1 MPKFSETSAKTVGD
15 IFHDNKSISVPNYQ
29 RNYSWT
35 SNENDKEGCKV
46 CDLWNDLV
54 EKFNDF
60 NKDPTNVENGEYLL
74 GPMVFVQKDNRNI
87 EIVDGQQ
94 RLATLTILF
103 CAARDIILEL
113 QPDMPYADM
122 AEIHKIIENAN
133 LAGQGLTRSWDSW
146 KLKLNQV
153 DNMQFEKYI
162 QQYIVKDPPNQDIL
176 DNKGDK
182 YYKNSKKVKYFNSEI
197 KKKNDYSDSEILLF
211 QAYVEIS
218 NRITN
223 ALILNF
229 DSKLEVELRL
239 EEIKKQA
246 EEDVKKNIEKDPVK
260 YLGSDNRDFFSK
272 IDEGLNDFL
281 KKSWSDEKKK
291 KLQDELDKK
300 NAKLK
305 TKGENEQNFD
315 DFIEWKIKHLKTK
328 KLGSQGSYQTIITDE
343 TEKEISN
350 ITKSQKIYHIPK
362 LIAFC
367 AGITEQIT
375 NVRIKVK
382 EEEDAYQIF
391 ESLNDKGQNLSKSNL
406 IKNLIIKTISGESA
420 KGRWSL
426 KWDNMITSITKEG
439 IDPDKFLRLSLL
451 SRGYLDP
458 TSNTYRFAE
467 FPLPNNKTTR
477 VTTNNFYRVVKAKI
491 KDENHATNYIE
502 QLEKDAKICIQ
513 LNSPKD
519 KFPDSP
525 SQKIH
530 QNRDPKPAII
540 DLGYL
545 DAEYFLIPV
554 LCAYRKWKPDSDEFT
569 LLVKFLTVF
578 FFRYKIVRKK
588 AVSILEQI
596 SLTAS
601 EIIENGQDRDKLK
614 NLNKI
619 IKFALQYDDSTH
631 FENQFEYSFDPPS
644 KTNARFVLKHIES
657 FLEKKTDDTV
667 PMDKLQIE
675 HILPEDPLTSSTV
688 PEENWDKVD
697 FFNGYTSEPGG
708 LQKEFSSWHKRL
720 GNLSLLNDIVNPK
733 VSNYSFLIKLDHK
746 DEGMNFDGYRSSKLR
761 INQETVV
768 KEEET
773 NQDRAKWTWESIHK
787 RGMYL
792 KKLSIGIWELPRIV
806 CESTSCVNHDV
817 HHKIEGTVEKV
828 ETKKCDE
835 CKNELTIRWPDSAGP
850 EYLAAD
856 TYRS

>member
-1 MPKFSETSAKTVGD
+1 MPKFSDTGAKTVGS
-15 IFHDNKSISVPNYQ
+15 IFQDHKSISVPNYQ
-29 RNYSWT
+29 RNYSWA
-35 SNENDKEGCKV
+35 SNESNSEECKV

-54 EKFNDF
+54 EKFDDF
-60 NKDPTNVENGEYLL
+60 NRDPTDVENGEYLL
-74 GPMVFVQKDNRNI
+74 GPMVFVQRENRNM

-113 QPDMPYADM
+113 QPNTSYSDM

-133 LAGQGLTRSWDSW
+133 LSGQGLTRLWDSW

-162 QQYIVKDPPNQDIL
+162 QQYMVKDPPNQDIL
-176 DNKGDK
+176 DQPGDK
-182 YYKNSKKVKYFNSEI
+182 YYKNSKKMKYFNSEI
-197 KKKNDYSDSEILLF
+197 KKKNEYSDSEILLF
-211 QAYVEIS
+211 QAYVELS
-218 NRITN
+218 DRIN
-223 ALILNF
+223 DALILNF
-229 DSKLEVELRL
+229 DSKLVVQLRQ
-239 EEIKKQA
+239 EEIEKQA
-246 EEDVKKNIEKDPVK
+246 EEDVKKNIQKDPVK
-260 YLGSDNRDFFSK
+260 YLGPDNRSFFNEV
-272 IDEGLNDFL
+272 DEGLDNFL
-281 KKSWSDEKKK
+281 NKSWSGEKKR
-291 KLQDELDKK
+291 KLQDESDRK
-300 NAKLK
+300 NVKLK
-305 TKGENEQNFD
+305 AQSKNEQNFEY
-315 DFIEWKIKHLKTK
+315 FIEEKIKHLKTK
-328 KLGSQGSYQTIITDE
+328 KLAPQGSYQTILTDE
-343 TEKEISN
+343 TKKEISN
-350 ITKSQKIYHIPK
+350 KTKSQKIDHIPK

-391 ESLNDKGQNLSKSNL
+391 ESLNDKGKNLSKSNL
-406 IKNLIIKTISGESA
+406 IKNLIIKTISDEYA
-420 KGRWSL
+420 RAQWSL
-426 KWDNMITSITKEG
+426 KWDNMITSITKER

-458 TSNTYRFAE
+458 QNNTYRFGE
-467 FPLPNNKTTR
+467 FLLPNNKMTR
-477 VTTNNFYRVVKAKI
+477 VTTNNFYRIIKAKI
-491 KDENHATNYIE
+491 KDESHATNYIE

-525 SQKIH
+525 PQKIH

-540 DLGYL
+540 DLNYL
-545 DAEYFLIPV
+545 DAEYFLIPI
-554 LCAYRKWKPDSDEFT
+554 LCAHRKWKPDSDEFT

-596 SLTAS
+596 SFTAS

-619 IKFALQYDDSTH
+619 IKFALQHDDSTH
-631 FENQFEYSFDPPS
+631 FENQFEYSFEPPT

-675 HILPEDPLTSSTV
+675 HILPEDPLITS
-688 PEENWDKVD
+688 PDPMENWIKGD

-708 LQKEFSSWHKRL
+708 LQKEFSSWHKKL

-733 VSNYSFLIKLDHK
+733 VSNYSFPVKLDHK
-746 DEGMNFDGYRSSKLR
+746 DEVGNFDGYRSSHLR

-773 NQDRAKWTWESIHK
+773 IQDRTKWTWESIYK
-787 RGMYL
+787 RGIYL
-792 KKLSIGIWELPRIV
+792 KKLSIDIWELPRIV
-806 CESTSCVNHDV
+806 CESTSCINHNV
-817 HHKIEGTVEKV
+817 HHKIGGSVE
-828 ETKKCDE
+828 ELEMKKCDN
-835 CKNELTIRWPDSAGP
+835 CNSDLIIRWPNSAGP

-856 TYRS
+856 AYRS